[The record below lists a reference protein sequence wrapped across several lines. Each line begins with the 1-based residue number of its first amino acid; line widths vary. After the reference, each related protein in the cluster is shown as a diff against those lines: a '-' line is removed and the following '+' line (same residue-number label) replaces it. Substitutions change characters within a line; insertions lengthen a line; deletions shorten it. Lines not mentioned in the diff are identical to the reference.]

1 MPWNFDE
8 PIERAGT
15 SSVKYDLRRMM
26 FGTEDVL
33 PMWVADMD
41 FRTPDFIMEAI
52 RKRAGHELL
61 GYTVRSDEFHHA
73 FIDWVSRRHSW
84 ELRKDWVLF
93 SPGVV
98 PALSMLVMAFT
109 KPGEKVIVQP
119 PVYHPFFSVVEENG
133 RHVVNNPLIRDGDT
147 YRMDLDQLRSV
158 IDKRTRMIL
167 ICNPHN
173 PVGRA
178 WSAEELRA
186 LAEVCLERDILMVSD
201 EIHCDLVLPGYSHVP
216 LARLSD
222 DIASRTITCMA
233 PSKTFNLA
241 GLATSHVI
249 ISDEKLRNA
258 FSNTLERV
266 HVWLGNI
273 FGAVA
278 AEAAYT
284 RGDEWLKEMLDYV
297 QGNVDFLDDFLQNNI
312 PQIRMIRPEATYMAW
327 LDCRGLGLDD
337 AGLKDFIIKKARLG
351 LNDGPTF
358 GSGGSGYQRINLACP
373 RSIVEDAAQ
382 RLKEANININI

>member
-186 LAEVCLERDILMVSD
+186 LAEVCLEKDILMVSD
-201 EIHCDLVLPGYSHVP
+201 EIHCDLVLPGHSHVP

-297 QGNVDFLDDFLQNNI
+297 QGNVDFLDDFLQKNI

-373 RSIVEDAAQ
+373 RSIVEEAAQ
-382 RLKEANININI
+382 RLKEAYINI

>member
-61 GYTVRSDEFHHA
+61 GYTVRSDEFHQA
-73 FIDWVSRRHSW
+73 FIDWVWRRHSW
-84 ELRKDWVLF
+84 ELKKDWVLF

-186 LAEVCLERDILMVSD
+186 LAEVCLEKDILMVSD

-297 QGNVDFLDDFLQNNI
+297 QGNVDFLDDFLQKNI